1 MDIVNLAVGLVSGAV
16 GGNVAGG
23 LLKSGMGTLGRSITG
38 IAGGVGLSQLAPMI
52 PGLGGLF
59 GDPAATEASMSGIAA
74 SLGSGVVGG
83 GLLSMIL
90 GKVMGNKT

>member
-1 MDIVNLAVGLVSGAV
+1 MDIVNLVVGLVSGAV

-23 LLKSGMGTLGRSITG
+23 VMKSGMGTVGRSIAG
-38 IAGGVGLSQLAPMI
+38 IVGGAGLSQLAPMI

-59 GDPAATEASMSGIAA
+59 GDPAATEMSISGIAA

-83 GLLSMIL
+83 GVLTAIL
-90 GKVMGNKT
+90 GKVMGNKA